1 MKYPFT
7 SIRMAVIKKTTN
19 NKCWRGC
26 GEKGTLVYYGNVNWS
41 SQYGKEYGEFS
52 KKLKIELP
60 CALLCSV
67 TQPCPTLCNL
77 MGCSPPGSSV
87 CGGSPGKN
95 TGVGCHDLLQG
106 IFSTQGSD
114 LGLPH
119 CRWVLY
125 YLSHLGNPYDPAI
138 PPLGIFPKKIKTLT
152 QKDIRTFMFT
162 VVLFTI
168 AKIWKQLM
176 SLDRW
181 MDKEAVAYIYMPQK
195 KKRPEKK
202 SFRFFLKM
210 TQKTWVNFLANPT
223 YSVTLCLFTR

>member
-7 SIRMAVIKKTTN
+7 AIRMAVIKKTTN
-19 NKCWRGC
+19 NKCWRRC
-26 GEKGTLVYYGNVNWS
+26 GEKGTLVYYCNVNWS

-77 MGCSPPGSSV
+77 MGCSPPGLLCLWGFS
-87 CGGSPGKN
+87 GKN

-125 YLSHLGNPYDPAI
+125 YLSHLGSPYDPAI

-152 QKDIRTFMFT
+152 QKDIRTLMFT

-181 MDKEAVAYIYMPQK
+181 MDKEAVAYIHMPDRQ
-195 KKRPEKK
+195 RPEKK
-202 SFRFFLKM
+202 SFRFFRKM
-210 TQKTWVNFLANPT
+210 TQKTWMNFLANPT
-223 YSVTLCLFTR
+223 YNVTLCLFTR